1 MMTLW
6 ISFFYCH
13 PILYVHTY
21 ESTEATD
28 DLNNMSEIT
37 KLRTWTQGAES
48 LCNP

>member
-13 PILYVHTY
+13 PILYMHIY

-28 DLNNMSEIT
+28 DLNNMSKI
-37 KLRTWTQGAES
+37 KKPRSRLFM
-48 LCNP
+48 